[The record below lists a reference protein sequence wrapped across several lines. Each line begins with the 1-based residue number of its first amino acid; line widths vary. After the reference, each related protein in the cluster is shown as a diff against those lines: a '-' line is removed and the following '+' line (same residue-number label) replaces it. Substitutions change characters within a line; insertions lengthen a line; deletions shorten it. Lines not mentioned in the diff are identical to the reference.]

1 MPTFVYQAM
10 DRQGKEV
17 KGEVPASSQEE
28 AINLVRKKGLYPT
41 MIKQKSERRSKRSAT
56 TAVVKARGRS
66 FSFGGVNRKMLTQ
79 FTRQFSTLQDAG
91 LPIVRSLQIL
101 EGQMKA
107 GILKNALMDV
117 TEDVQGGTS
126 LSESFAKH
134 PKVFDKLYINMVRA
148 GEAGGV
154 LDVILQRLALF
165 MEKSQK
171 LKARVK
177 SALVYPTAVVV
188 IAAGILTFIMA
199 AIIPKFQKMFDEL
212 GVTLPLMTQVLIG
225 FSNFVKENILWM
237 PILPVLAIVGLKILR
252 KNEAGQVLIDR
263 AKLKMPLFGMI
274 IRKATIAR
282 FSRTLGTLIQ
292 SGVAILEALSIV
304 KGAAGNAVIANA
316 ISDVHSSIREGDT
329 IAEPLRQSGCF
340 DEIVINMIEV
350 GEETGDLDKM
360 LIKVADNY
368 DEEVDNAVGSLMSLF
383 EPLLIVLMGFAVGF
397 IVIALFLPL
406 VTLMDSIGAQG

>member
-56 TAVVKARGRS
+56 TAVVKAKGRS
-66 FSFGGVNRKMLTQ
+66 LSFGGVNRKLLTQ

-101 EGQMKA
+101 EGQMKG
-107 GILKNALMDV
+107 GILKNSLMDV

-126 LSESFAKH
+126 LSEAFAKH
-134 PKVFDKLYINMVRA
+134 PKVFDKLYVNMVRA

-177 SALVYPTAVVV
+177 SALVYPTAVII
-188 IAAGILTFIMA
+188 IAAGILIFIMA
-199 AIIPKFQKMFDEL
+199 AIIPKFQKMFEEL
-212 GVTLPLMTQVLIG
+212 NVSLPMITNILIG
-225 FSNFVKENILWM
+225 FSNFVKNNILWM
-237 PILPVLAIVGLKILR
+237 PFLPVLAIIGLKILR
-252 KNEAGQVLIDR
+252 KSESGQVLIDR
-263 AKLKMPLFGMI
+263 AKLKVPLFGVI

-282 FSRTLGTLIQ
+282 FARTLGTLIQ

-316 ISDVHSSIREGDT
+316 ISEVHSSIREGET

-360 LIKVADNY
+360 LIKVADTY
-368 DEEVDNAVGSLMSLF
+368 DAEVDAAVAGLMSLF
-383 EPLLIVLMGFAVGF
+383 EPVLIIFLGIGVALLVAAVLV
-397 IVIALFLPL
+397 PL
-406 VTLMDSIGAQG
+406 YNLTSII